1 MTRFSVNTWVLFCTL
16 TAAMAIMAMVPV
28 HAETPPPAQV
38 VASASLDKQ
47 QLKSELEEL
56 EAEVERVRRTQGEAG
71 LHRRGLKRKLAE
83 KQSFTDFHLQ
93 LIERLERIE
102 QRLNALETRAGGR

>member
-1 MTRFSVNTWVLFCTL
+1 MTRFSVNALVLFCAL
-16 TAAMAIMAMVPV
+16 TAAMAMVPV
-28 HAETPPPAQV
+28 HAETPPPQM

-71 LHRRGLKRKLAE
+71 LHRQGLKRKLAE
-83 KQSFTDFHLQ
+83 KKSFTDFHLQ